1 MLKDKFYF
9 LSVKSIVLTT
19 DLSFLS
25 KCPFLDLSFLHSF
38 LNHPLSHFLSHLPY
52 VLQQQEQ
59 HPFLWHSSFLQFA
72 SQQQQSLP
80 ANVAAA
86 PPTKPSENIPTFN
99 SFITNLLYKTRR
111 AFATERWNY
120 CRIARIYWYR
130 RMVFAHFSAI
140 FAKKL
145 FSDTQMPRKKTHE
158 VTDDKR
164 KFLVSD
170 IKNKKTRKHPL
181 RFSSK
186 AEKPSSKIH
195 LFKHF
200 ECFEGNLNHPY
211 PLIPI
216 KNSTLLR
223 VFFTRS
229 NTISMALLAGTTPFK
244 ARRRM

>member
-1 MLKDKFYF
+1 MCVCNRKVKEVLYRENSALLSCKFRMF
-9 LSVKSIVLTT
+9 PKNFRKKL
-19 DLSFLS
+19 
-25 KCPFLDLSFLHSF
+25 PFR
-38 LNHPLSHFLSHLPY
+38 HP
-52 VLQQQEQ
+52 
-59 HPFLWHSSFLQFA
+59 
-72 SQQQQSLP
+72 
-80 ANVAAA
+80 ND
-86 PPTKPSENIPTFN
+86 SENF
-99 SFITNLLYKTRR
+99 
-111 AFATERWNY
+111 
-120 CRIARIYWYR
+120 
-130 RMVFAHFSAI
+130 
-140 FAKKL
+140 
-145 FSDTQMPRKKTHE
+145 QTHE

-186 AEKPSSKIH
+186 AEKPPSKIH
-195 LFKHF
+195 FFKHF